1 MLTETGQAVR
11 NTSWEW
17 LASTDGTDG
26 LAPGQ
31 VIDPFDSGVY
41 QSQRGSL
48 AGTGVTYGHPQ
59 AMKSLLQARLGTV
72 IGALPSNGQIHTGDG
87 YDADDDL
94 FNLPLANKAVM
105 AAGGQLAQPVAA
117 AGQNPM
123 VGTDAAAT
131 CVAVLGRVRFPG
143 GQWLVGCT
151 HLAASDMR
159 SFDQAY
165 SSIGNLL
172 TRMAQ
177 VKAVTS
183 YPVQLYAVGGRE
195 DEDDDGTYQEL
206 SRLIGAIEQQV
217 QDRPPGWLEL
227 AGAVLP
233 ANDLRCALAVHISS
247 HGVVYTSEE
256 SSGASSGDEQI
267 DD

>member
-1 MLTETGQAVR
+1 MEA
-11 NTSWEW
+11 
-17 LASTDGTDG
+17 
-26 LAPGQ
+26 
-31 VIDPFDSGVY
+31 
-41 QSQRGSL
+41 
-48 AGTGVTYGHPQ
+48 
-59 AMKSLLQARLGTV
+59 LLKARLSTV
-72 IGALPSNGQIHTGDG
+72 VGALPSNGQIHTGDG

-94 FNLPLANKAVM
+94 FNLLPRAGPSCPLTASLP
-105 AAGGQLAQPVAA
+105 GRWRRLGRTPI
-117 AGQNPM
+117 

-131 CVAVLGRVRFPG
+131 CVAVLGRVRFPS

-159 SFDQAY
+159 PFDRAY

-172 TRMAQ
+172 TRMTQ
-177 VKAVTS
+177 VTAVTS

-195 DEDDDGTYQEL
+195 DEDGTYQEF

-233 ANDLRCALAVHISS
+233 ANDLGCALAAHISS
-247 HGVVYTSEE
+247 QGVVYTSDE
-256 SSGASSGDEQI
+256 SSTASSGDEQI

>member
-1 MLTETGQAVR
+1 MLIETRHAVR
-11 NTSWEW
+11 NTSWRW
-17 LASTDGTDG
+17 LASSDGTDG

-31 VIDPFDSGVY
+31 VVDPFDSGVC
-41 QSQRGSL
+41 QVQGGGL
-48 AGTGVTYGHPQ
+48 VGIGVTYPHPE
-59 AMKSLLQARLGTV
+59 AMELLLKATLSSV
-72 IGALPSNGQIHTGDG
+72 VGALPNNGQIHTGDG

-94 FNLPLANKAVM
+94 FNLPLANRAVM
-105 AAGGQLAQPVAA
+105 AADGQLARPVAA
-117 AGQNPM
+117 AGANPM

-131 CVAVLGRVRFPG
+131 CVAVLGRVRFPS
-143 GQWLVGCT
+143 GQWLAGCT

-159 SFDQAY
+159 PFDRAY

-172 TRMAQ
+172 TRMTQ
-177 VKAVTS
+177 VTAVIS

-195 DEDDDGTYQEL
+195 DEDGTYQEF

-227 AGAVLP
+227 AGAVPP
-233 ANDLRCALAVHISS
+233 ASDLGCALAAHISS
-247 HGVVYTSEE
+247 QGVACTSEE
-256 SSGASSGDEQI
+256 SSAASSGDDQI